1 MHGRKILGVL
11 RLRARQLKGVEYL
24 GGATL
29 RMTGIN
35 ILLEYKLKDLLHP
48 GVDKVRFREKSRAK
62 CEWFLG
68 HGLSS
73 CTDSR

>member
-1 MHGRKILGVL
+1 
-11 RLRARQLKGVEYL
+11 
-24 GGATL
+24 
-29 RMTGIN
+29 MTGIN
-35 ILLEYKLKDLLHP
+35 ILLEYKLKDLLYP